1 MSFINLNVQY
11 DCGTQKRYVSEECK
25 ANSSKPQEMEE
36 DHNKNQVV
44 PPTIAK
50 PAVAKPAER
59 VVTRKGLKRVIP
71 KVKKLKKPVGIG
83 ALKDDHSVPK
93 RPKKECKKK
102 K

>member
-50 PAVAKPAER
+50 PAER

-83 ALKDDHSVPK
+83 TLKDEPK

>member
-50 PAVAKPAER
+50 PAER